1 MQRQTAPNDADV
13 TPSYAGHGLTASQ
26 FGEDAIADR
35 FSHLTLEVTDL
46 DRSEAWYR
54 DVIGAD
60 VLGRELTAEPRPH
73 AVLQMNTGQLL
84 ILVLNPEFRTK
95 RRGAIH
101 HGFMVTPVQ
110 YKRALERL
118 PKFGFSIGDTRQ
130 QFRAMGEY
138 SIDVQDPDGHR
149 FQIQCYGPEAKEM
162 VRSGIDEV
170 DCGPADRY
178 RVGDVRLFKK
188 GNFFVV
194 RLPEGFIAMTRWC
207 SHMNGLVVYQKE
219 HWRFWCPFHSATYD
233 LQGNN
238 IGGMPGLN
246 ALRLLDLCFSPD
258 GHVVVRPD
266 RMSERACF
274 VADQACQ
281 PAAETNGAHQRRVGG
296 SPMKKR
302 GV

>member
-1 MQRQTAPNDADV
+1 MQRQAAPNDSDIA
-13 TPSYAGHGLTASQ
+13 PSYAGHGLIASES
-26 FGEDAIADR
+26 GEGAIADR
-35 FSHLTLEVTDL
+35 FSHLTIEVSDL

-60 VLGRELTAEPRPH
+60 VLGRGLTAEPRPH
-73 AVLQMNTGQLL
+73 SVLQMNTGQLL
-84 ILVLNPEFRTK
+84 ILVHSPGFLAK

-101 HGFMVTPVQ
+101 HGFMVTASQ
-110 YKRALERL
+110 YQRALERL

-149 FQIQCYGPEAKEM
+149 YQIQCYGPEAKEM
-162 VRSGIDEV
+162 VKSGIDEV

-178 RVGDVRLFKK
+178 RVGDVKLFK
-188 GNFFVV
+188 GGSFYVA

-233 LQGNN
+233 LRGNN

-246 ALRLLDLCFSPD
+246 ALRLLDLSFSPD
-258 GHVVVRPD
+258 GHVLVRPD
-266 RMSERACF
+266 RMTLRACF
-274 VADQACQ
+274 LAEQAAQ
-281 PAAETNGAHQRRVGG
+281 PPAETSAAPAGAMG
-296 SPMKKR
+296 
-302 GV
+302 